1 MKAVLQI
8 QTWRGSVLFLVEHVF
23 TRLPEISMNDSH
35 APLPKSH
42 QSGFCANSL
51 NIGPAE
57 LVLGHHK
64 LLQGG
69 AGDFEKVTN
78 NSNISALSQEST
90 IKLQV
95 QDSEDS
101 YAYLKID
108 ILSQRHLSC
117 VYREDAL
124 LRLLVREREL
134 NLPIDSAG
142 TKLRKRS
149 DRKKTSLLVKAT
161 LTLWRS

>member
-8 QTWRGSVLFLVEHVF
+8 QTRRGSVLFLVQHVF
-23 TRLPEISMNDSH
+23 TCLPEISMNDSH
-35 APLPKSH
+35 TPLPKSH

-78 NSNISALSQEST
+78 NSNISALSQENT
-90 IKLQV
+90 IQ
-95 QDSEDS
+95 
-101 YAYLKID
+101 LKFKIARTPMPTSRLTSSPRV
-108 ILSQRHLSC
+108 ILAVCIEKMRCFVFSSGSG
-117 VYREDAL
+117 
-124 LRLLVREREL
+124 
-134 NLPIDSAG
+134 NSIF
-142 TKLRKRS
+142 RS
-149 DRKKTSLLVKAT
+149 IRPG
-161 LTLWRS
+161 RS